1 MKTEEDEAFE
11 EIERRQGG
19 GFPAKRQMAMHKTQD
34 QNICRHYKQ
43 WQHCHIC
50 DLESQVAELASIK
63 AILDEYGLQAIDFVA
78 DFKAALA
85 QPVQDGKCELCGEYQ
100 PFTGVCGGGKE
111 NPIALCFIPPA
122 AQPAQEPVATVTSET
137 GNPDVTMSWW
147 HEPALPVGTKLYTT
161 PPKRPWVGLTDEE
174 LLHID
179 VATGLERA
187 AVEMISNKLKEKNNG

>member
-11 EIERRQGG
+11 DIERRQS
-19 GFPAKRQMAMHKTQD
+19 GFYTKRQMAMHKTQD

-85 QPVQDGKCELCGEYQ
+85 QP
-100 PFTGVCGGGKE
+100 
-111 NPIALCFIPPA
+111 
-122 AQPAQEPVATVTSET
+122 AQEPVAHLWECLGRWSAYLVSN
-137 GNPDVTMSWW
+137 GKQADCAPPSWLV
-147 HEPALPVGTKLYTT
+147 EAVQNATTT
-161 PPKRPWVGLTDEE
+161 PKP
-174 LLHID
+174 
-179 VATGLERA
+179 
-187 AVEMISNKLKEKNNG
+187 KEKNG